1 MIMFGKFRIFAKIL
15 LVNLLLLNV
24 SACHLNYTLSGASIP
39 LDAKTFSVQYI
50 TLSDQGTL
58 AGPTYSQ
65 TFTDALRN
73 YIATNCKLA
82 LVPNGDLDFQGSITG
97 YDIEPI
103 ASQGSTPNASSL
115 TRLTVTVEIT
125 YSDKNDPKKG
135 FDTKFTRFAD
145 FPSSSPL
152 VGGLQ
157 TQLLTQI
164 DNQLVQDIFD
174 KAFNNW

>member
-1 MIMFGKFRIFAKIL
+1 MKSAIAFPLKL
-15 LVNLLLLNV
+15 TLVILLLLHIT
-24 SACHLNYTLSGASIP
+24 ACHINYTLSGASIP
-39 LDAKTFSVQYI
+39 PDAKTFSVQYM

-73 YIATNCKLA
+73 YIASNSKLV

-97 YDIEPI
+97 YSI
-103 ASQGSTPNASSL
+103 APVAVAASTPNASSL
-115 TRLTVTVEIT
+115 TRLTVTIDIT
-125 YSDKNDPKKG
+125 YTDKNDPKKG
-135 FDTKFTRFAD
+135 FNATFSRFAD

-152 VGGLQ
+152 TSVQ
-157 TQLLTQI
+157 NDLLTQI
-164 DNQLVQDIFD
+164 DNQLVQDVFD